1 MPSRIWKLGEQE
13 VPETSQYKH
22 LGITIESDMAL
33 NTVTKE
39 ASTKLKATFLS
50 LVNCG
55 LHEDGFTP
63 LTAKHI
69 YKSIVLPK
77 ALYGCEVWSQLSP
90 TQLSTLERAHRF
102 CVKFMQSLPSNTDTD
117 VTLPLLGLNSIELE
131 IDYRK
136 MVFWGQLCRLPSDC
150 TIKQIFMHRLSH
162 YTKNSHLQRG
172 FIPDIYRILGKY
184 S

>member
-1 MPSRIWKLGEQE
+1 
-13 VPETSQYKH
+13 
-22 LGITIESDMAL
+22 MAL

-39 ASTKLKATFLS
+39 ASTKLKTTFLS

-102 CVKFMQSLPSNTDTD
+102 CVKFMQSLPRNTDTD
-117 VTLPLLGLNSIELE
+117 VTLSLLGLNSIELE

-136 MVFWGQLCRLPSDC
+136 MVFWGRLPSDC

-162 YTKNSHLQRG
+162 YTKIAISKGDLFQ
-172 FIPDIYRILGKY
+172 IYIEY
-184 S
+184 